1 MSGWLL
7 AHVLSPFTA
16 QLQLHTFVAAGV
28 LTGLTLLT
36 LGALKVRVTGRNWL
50 MSGLEMLLVG
60 GITAVAAYG
69 IGRGL
74 SGLA

>member
-1 MSGWLL
+1 LL
-7 AHVLSPFTA
+7 AYVRSRFTA
-16 QLQLHTFVAAGV
+16 QLQLHTFPAAGV
-28 LTGLTLLT
+28 LAGLTLLT
-36 LGALKVRVTGRNWL
+36 LGVLKVRVTGRNWL
-50 MSGLEMLLVG
+50 MSGLGMLVVG